1 MAFKAINLL
10 VSYSYTNITKVDAE
24 EVPMEFPDEMD
35 LDSACD
41 SIDEI
46 SKEEIESFQN
56 NLKSKLTDTDYE
68 TYVQQFWVGL
78 LEGDGTITV
87 SSPGPNHVKVRFVIS
102 IKNLRANVIMLL
114 LVQEVLGGT
123 VRIERKAQYVSWIAI
138 RKDLIQ
144 SLMKL
149 LEKYPLL
156 TTRKQCQLKFA
167 KKCIENNTR
176 SFVVENRG
184 FMYVDQHNM
193 LNYNDNNFVIPSY
206 FASWVSGFI
215 EAE

>member
-114 LVQEVLGGT
+114 LVQEVLAGGT

-138 RKDLIQ
+138 RKYLIQ

-156 TTRKQCQLKFA
+156 TTL
-167 KKCIENNTR
+167 NN
-176 SFVVENRG
+176 
-184 FMYVDQHNM
+184 
-193 LNYNDNNFVIPSY
+193 
-206 FASWVSGFI
+206 VSLSC
-215 EAE
+215 